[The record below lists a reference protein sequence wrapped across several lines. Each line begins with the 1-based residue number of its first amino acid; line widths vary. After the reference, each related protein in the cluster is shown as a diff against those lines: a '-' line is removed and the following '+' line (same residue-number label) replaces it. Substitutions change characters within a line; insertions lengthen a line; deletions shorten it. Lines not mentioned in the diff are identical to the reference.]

1 MNSKQKGKRGELE
14 VANILKNYG
23 YDTRRSAQ
31 YCGNTGEAA
40 DVVGVSGLHIEV
52 KRIESFRD
60 EASLQ
65 QAERD
70 AKKGELPI
78 VFYRRS
84 REKWKVALRM
94 DLFMIVWNELS
105 LEQKYRIKEKIKF
118 SGKSE

>member
-52 KRIESFRD
+52 KRTETFRD

-70 AKKGELPI
+70 ANKGDIPI

-84 REKWKVALRM
+84 REKWKVTLRM

>member
-40 DVVGVSGLHIEV
+40 DVVGVCGLHIEV
-52 KRIESFRD
+52 KRTESFRD